1 MVEHSPV
8 ILLTLSRLLGFAFV
22 QAFIELLIWTGLLP
36 ISERSVPTLVAFFG
50 HFEHSLKSAKASGLS
65 STGGHMVIEN
75 FCLPWVGPDRR
86 LANSPGYGLSQIE
99 NTC

>member
-86 LANSPGYGLSQIE
+86 LAITPSTKLMTLFN
-99 NTC
+99 